1 MTTENIQS
9 SLQALFDAPL
19 REYHKRRIV
28 FWYDSDGEFGDM
40 LNDLELPGVKLIKL
54 TGSNNFTA
62 KKTLLEDDTDSDFL
76 VYDPLPNAGTKED
89 WLIDIEL
96 YSDEF
101 RADLVSMRVQEFGLH
116 PSADMRR
123 AVKLYSKFFDN
134 KERVSKLKAF
144 GSDYVTVSQLH
155 IDVMAVLART
165 TDNSIPGIIKAVL
178 SAGLTDSEN
187 AALENIKKFG
197 SEEVFM
203 RMIERYT
210 GYVRPEGAAGDMLI
224 ALAAH
229 ILITA
234 LSATMRAAFLGGLGG
249 LISEAHQQQCYSL
262 VNDWMNDDDTG
273 AVYEIA
279 RRVEEKYDLLE
290 RFRKLE
296 PEDLME
302 SECFPCI
309 NECIAADYMKEIAD
323 GVVRSENI
331 VRAVEKRRTSE
342 WYGNVEPY
350 FKGMLCVADMYRFY
364 QAHAG
369 GFHEAEYKKLWDDY
383 CSEYYK
389 MDMFYRKFH
398 TAFGRSLK
406 ESGVPALD
414 DLYKNVAEYVENL
427 YKNWYLAQLG
437 RKWTQLIAD
446 EMTVDPRLKGVSQ
459 QEDFYRNFTQPAAD
473 NSRVYVVISDAL
485 RYEVAAE
492 LNEQL
497 LRKTNGTAELSAVQA
512 VFPSITKFG
521 MAALLPHNAMT
532 VALSADG
539 LRVMCDGMPTEGT
552 EERRV
557 VLERSRKG
565 SVELTYKQLLK
576 MKQAERRECVS
587 GADVV
592 YICHNSIDAAGDK
605 ASTEDEVFEACEAAV
620 DEIQNL
626 VKMIVNGMGGTNVI
640 ITADHGFLYSYRP
653 LEESDKADKRLI
665 NGDIIE
671 LGRRY
676 VIADGECTAE
686 HMIRIPMKHVGS
698 ECVGFAPLDDIRIKK
713 QGGGM
718 NYVHGGISLQECVVP
733 VIRFKNMRASSKN
746 FVETKKVELKL
757 LSSTRRVGNNI
768 FSLEFFQTEA
778 AGGKNT
784 PATYDI
790 YMADVTGTPVSS
802 RQTVIADRMSDN
814 SADRVF
820 KVRFNLKGREFKK
833 NDVYYMTVVDTET
846 GDVIDSTEFSISIA
860 FVDDFGF

>member
-28 FWYDSDGEFGDM
+28 FWYDSDGEFADM
-40 LNDLELPGVKLIKL
+40 LSELELPGVKLIKL
-54 TGSNNFTA
+54 TGNNNFTA
-62 KKTLLEDDTDSDFL
+62 KKILLEDDPDSDFL

-101 RADLVSMRVQEFGLH
+101 RADLVSMRMQEFELH
-116 PSADMRR
+116 PGAEMRKT
-123 AVKLYSKFFDN
+123 VKLYTKFFDN

-144 GSDYVTVSQLH
+144 GSEYITVSQLH

-165 TDNSIPGIIKAVL
+165 TDNSIPGIIRAVL
-178 SAGLTDSEN
+178 SAGLSDDEN
-187 AALENIKKFG
+187 TALENIKKFG

-203 RMIERYT
+203 RMVERYT
-210 GYVRPEGAAGDMLI
+210 GYMRPEGAAGDMLI

-229 ILITA
+229 IFITA
-234 LSATMRAAFLGGLGG
+234 LSTTVRTAFLGGLGG
-249 LISEAHQQQCYSL
+249 LISEAHQHQCYSL
-262 VNDWMNDDDTG
+262 VNDWMNGDDTDDM
-273 AVYEIA
+273 YRTA
-279 RRVEEKYDLLE
+279 RLIEEKYDLPA

-296 PEDLME
+296 SEELME

-309 NECIAADYMKEIAD
+309 NECIAANYMSEIAD
-323 GVVRSENI
+323 GVVKSENI

-342 WYGNVEPY
+342 WYGSVASY
-350 FKGMLCVADMYRFY
+350 FEGILCVADMYRFY

-389 MDMFYRKFH
+389 MDMFYRRFH

-414 DLYKNVAEYVENL
+414 DMYKNVAEYVENL

-437 RKWTQLIAD
+437 RKWTQLVSD
-446 EMTVDPRLKGVSQ
+446 EMTVDPRLNGVAQ
-459 QEDFYRNFTQPAAD
+459 QEDFYRNFVQSAAD
-473 NSRVYVVISDAL
+473 ISRVYVVISDAL

-492 LNEQL
+492 HNEQL

-532 VALSADG
+532 VAPSADG
-539 LRVMCDGMPTEGT
+539 LRVLCDGMPTDGT
-552 EERRV
+552 EDRGI
-557 VLERSRKG
+557 VLEKFRKG
-565 SVELTYKQLLK
+565 SVALTYKQLLK

-592 YICHNSIDAAGDK
+592 YIYHNSIDAVGDK

-626 VKMIVNGMGGTNVI
+626 VRIIVNSMSGTNVI

-665 NGDIIE
+665 NGEIIE

-698 ECVGFAPLDDIRIKK
+698 ECAGFAPLDDIRIKK

-790 YMADVTGTPVSS
+790 YMADVTGAPVSS
-802 RQTVIADRMSDN
+802 RQTIIADRTSDN

-820 KVRFNLKGREFKK
+820 KVRFNLKGQEFNKT
-833 NDVYYMTVVDTET
+833 DVYYMTVVDTET
-846 GDVIDSTEFSISIA
+846 GSVIDSTEFSINIT